1 MLLWSGFTTE
11 LKHFDMCTYY
21 VNLELFWQ
29 IPAEKQATEIGQM
42 LALREIPVLRFPGIG
57 DILPQYLRYYKDLEP
72 KKLVLFHLMWTLFY
86 GRDKFWTES
95 KFWSWSSGRF
105 LLGQPINSFGLHTGI
120 SMGSDSESICFIIPI
135 FSLYLNNFSD
145 YRKIFIVSY

>member
-11 LKHFDMCTYY
+11 FKHFDVCIYY

-42 LALREIPVLRFPGIG
+42 LALCEIPVLRFPGIG

-72 KKLVLFHLMWTLFY
+72 KELVLFHLMWTLFY

-105 LLGQPINSFGLHTGI
+105 LLGQPIKSFGLPTGI
-120 SMGSDSESICFIIPI
+120 SMGSDSESNCLI
-135 FSLYLNNFSD
+135 LYLYFA
-145 YRKIFIVSY
+145 FLFFTLSYNTLVVQ